1 MNQDL
6 LACAEHWYDFGSLA
20 GNSDLFVQVVAHI
33 AAAAVPNS
41 VLQCLR
47 AGQITPLAKP
57 TGGHRPLLMMS
68 FLRRLA
74 LKSVMAAKKESV
86 AKCAGPFQYGVG
98 RPDGA
103 NTMIKTIQYLA
114 EADNSRVLVALD
126 LKAAFQ
132 NVSRRAMLRSIAQ
145 TDSDL
150 AAVFS
155 RWYTG
160 TTEHRMHYDSAYT
173 KITANSGV
181 DQGCPL
187 SACGFSAVVDP
198 TLHSIMTE
206 LCTLYDPGAQLFAY
220 LDDWYLWIKPHC
232 LLQTIAVITAA
243 TRSVSLALQTTKT
256 QIWKGSCQDPIPPE
270 FQDKVTLTLSCLGG
284 HLQIHGDTE
293 PSPVVLGEQATME
306 KTTQRFQKIATT
318 LADLNAEGLNVQTV
332 NDLLTMYVGAAS
344 QHVLRMSFVP
354 EQEAQNF
361 DRQVLTFWS
370 RLMHRDITS
379 QLFFLPLKL
388 GGFGVGSAV
397 QRHAAAPWRAWQSVI
412 PSLMTTT
419 QSPDTDSLFRS
430 TPLLRAQLTQ
440 LQSTISQQ
448 MNKPTF
454 QLKPLGAALRL
465 QTTQKKQVSTIQRNI
480 HKQLYNSLTDTPTEQ
495 AILLSQSTSH
505 TGAHLMQPSSEAYEI
520 EDRCFRVSVARRL
533 MLPHPVAANPADVV
547 QFCPNKSAAGVICN
561 KPLDPKQHHCYG
573 CRYGGG
579 VDRRHAAL
587 ARCLADIIHSHSGVK
602 VYIEQEVPALTR
614 VVNGQTEHARMDL
627 VFNLHGS
634 ITYLDVSIVA
644 PFSCNP
650 SLVSAASTK
659 PGLMAKRAEKTKF
672 DRYPHINLVPFILET
687 TGQTWLTCQEIH

>member
-1 MNQDL
+1 
-6 LACAEHWYDFGSLA
+6 
-20 GNSDLFVQVVAHI
+20 
-33 AAAAVPNS
+33 
-41 VLQCLR
+41 
-47 AGQITPLAKP
+47 
-57 TGGHRPLLMMS
+57 
-68 FLRRLA
+68 
-74 LKSVMAAKKESV
+74 
-86 AKCAGPFQYGVG
+86 
-98 RPDGA
+98 
-103 NTMIKTIQYLA
+103 
-114 EADNSRVLVALD
+114 
-126 LKAAFQ
+126 
-132 NVSRRAMLRSIAQ
+132 MLYSIAQ
-145 TDSDL
+145 TDADL

-155 RWYTG
+155 KWYTG

-198 TLHSIMTE
+198 VLRSVMAQ
-206 LCTLYDPGAQLFAY
+206 LCTHYDSGAKLFAY
-220 LDDWYLWIKPHC
+220 LDDWYLWIKPQF
-232 LLQTIAVITAA
+232 LPQTIAVITAA
-243 TRSVSLALQTTKT
+243 TRSVNLALQSTKT
-256 QIWKGSCQDPIPPE
+256 QVWKGSCQDPIPPE

-318 LADLNAEGLNVQTV
+318 LADLHAEGLNVQTV

-361 DRQVLTFWS
+361 DRQVITYWS
-370 RLMHRDITS
+370 RLMHRDIAS
-379 QLFFLPLKL
+379 PLFFLPLKL
-388 GGFGVGSAV
+388 GGLGVGSAV
-397 QRHAAAPWRAWQSVI
+397 QRHAAAPWRAWQSII
-412 PSLMTTT
+412 PSLMATT
-419 QSPDTDSLFRS
+419 QSPDTDSLFSS

-440 LQSTISQQ
+440 LQSTLSQQ

-465 QTTQKKQVSTIQRNI
+465 QTTQKKQVSTIQKSI
-480 HKQLYNSLTDTPTEQ
+480 HRQFYNSLTNTPTEQ

-505 TGAHLMQPSSEAYEI
+505 TGAHLMQPSSDAYEI

-533 MLPHPVAANPADVV
+533 MLPHPAAANPADVV

-561 KPLDPKQHHCYG
+561 EPLDPKQHHCYG

-579 VDRRHAAL
+579 VDRRHAAM

-602 VYIEQEVPALTR
+602 VFIEQEVPALTR

-627 VFNLHGS
+627 VFNLNGS

-659 PGLMAKRAEKTKF
+659 QDLWPRERRRPNLTGTHTSIWSRSFLRQQAVVVHMPGNSLTTYCEMLTTHQLLSETLGPPSKVSSTVPFPNNYLRQPLRDSWGLLSHSVDLIAWCLWV
-672 DRYPHINLVPFILET
+672 LVPPHRECTQPFSVSSLL
-687 TGQTWLTCQEIH
+687 QLCHVALL